1 MYDDI
6 IDEGNIVFF
15 NSFGIENKKISFGF
29 ICINGH
35 CQASSEHDK
44 GANVFAN
51 KMTNL
56 CNLSISMPNQ
66 SSMLS

>member
-44 GANVFAN
+44 GANILP
-51 KMTNL
+51 TR
-56 CNLSISMPNQ
+56 
-66 SSMLS
+66 